1 MFDSY
6 SWKKPQDDPV
16 EEDFECYA
24 SAKLLA
30 YVDEYHIY
38 CTTDIFAQYFY
49 VYTVCLH
56 YRQMM

>member
-24 SAKLLA
+24 SAKFLA
-30 YVDEYHIY
+30 HVDEHYNIY
-38 CTTDIFAQYFY
+38 NYTTDIFAQYSY
-49 VYTVCLH
+49 
-56 YRQMM
+56 